1 MQQREWDAGRPVDL
15 RSTLGSLRRGSGDP
29 AHRFDSAGRFWW
41 ACTTPAGPGT
51 MCVAAT
57 GPRASA
63 QAWGDGADWLLDQLP
78 ALLGADDD
86 WSALDVSSVPQL
98 QAQRHARPGF
108 RLARTGLVMD
118 SLVPAVLEQ
127 KVTGLEARRSW
138 RLLLHRF
145 GTPAPGPAE
154 EMLVPPPAPALLELP
169 TWEWHRLGV
178 DGKRQR
184 AIRAA
189 ASVARRM
196 EECVGMTHAEATARL
211 RLIPGVGVWTAA
223 ETTQRALGDPDSVSV
238 GDYHLPNMVGW
249 VLAGRPRSTDEQM
262 LELLAA
268 WPGHRQRVMRL
279 IELGGVRAPR
289 YGPKFNYTDIR
300 AI

>member
-1 MQQREWDAGRPVDL
+1 MQVREWEAGRPIDL
-15 RSTLGSLRRGSGDP
+15 RSTLATLRRGSGDP
-29 AHRFDSAGRFWW
+29 AHRFDTAGRFWW
-41 ACTTPAGPGT
+41 ACTTPDGPGT
-51 MCVAAT
+51 LCVAAA
-57 GPRASA
+57 GSRASA
-63 QAWGDGADWLLDQLP
+63 QAWGDGASWLLEQVP
-78 ALLGADDD
+78 ALLGAHDD
-86 WSALDVSSVPQL
+86 WSDLDVTAVPVL
-98 QAQRHARPGF
+98 HELRRARPGF
-108 RLARTGLVMD
+108 RLTRTGLVMD
-118 SLVPAVLEQ
+118 ALVPGVLEQ

-154 EMLVPPPAPALLELP
+154 GMRVPPSARDLLELP

-196 EECVGMTHAEATARL
+196 EQCVELTHAEATARL
-211 RLIPGVGVWTAA
+211 RLIPGVGAWTAA

-262 LELLAA
+262 LELLAP
-268 WPGHRQRVMRL
+268 WLGHRQRVMRL
-279 IELGGVRAPR
+279 IELTGMRAPR